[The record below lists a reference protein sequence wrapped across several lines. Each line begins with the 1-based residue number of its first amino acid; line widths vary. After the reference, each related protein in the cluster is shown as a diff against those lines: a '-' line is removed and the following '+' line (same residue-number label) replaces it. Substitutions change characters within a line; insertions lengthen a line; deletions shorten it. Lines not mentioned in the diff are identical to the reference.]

1 MQGAGHVE
9 RNIPDG
15 GITYVHI
22 LFERHEVILVEG
34 AFVESLMLTDYV
46 NVMSSGRKQGDQTH
60 AGPARLLVDGKK
72 AKQLVARILKN
83 HRPLYEATLQYG
95 CGGIQNSDRN

>member
-1 MQGAGHVE
+1 LQGAGHVE
-9 RNIPDG
+9 RNILDS

-34 AFVESLMLTDYV
+34 AFVESLLLTDYV
-46 NVMSSGRKQGDQTH
+46 NVMSSGREQGDQRH
-60 AGPARLLVDGKK
+60 VGPARLLIDGKR

-95 CGGIQNSDRN
+95 CGGIQNRDRN